1 MPITRRLDFCRAGQR
16 ARYHRPPMHPP
27 KITHWPRIVCLWLCG
42 VVAAM
47 QFAKVSFAFTAVQ
60 QWYGLSAAQMGVIL
74 STVGLT
80 GLVFGVTMGLY
91 AHAIGYR
98 RLLLSGLALGAVL
111 AALQALMLP
120 PFWLWVTRVLEGVS
134 HLAVVVTAPTLIA
147 AQCVPRQRSVAM
159 GLWST
164 FMGVAFALAGA
175 FGPAMLS
182 GLGLNGWLG
191 LHSVAM
197 SVMLAWAVWVL
208 PADTETWGARA
219 WPRWQSVPRHHL
231 QIYTRWETALPGL
244 CFFCYTGM
252 AVALL
257 TFLPQQ
263 AGTNTPWLAVVLPLM
278 GITGTFS
285 AGWLAQTWVTPLW
298 LVRLAFVGVG
308 LAGVGLWVCSVIGW
322 DKAPVALLLM
332 YLAGLAGGA
341 AFSLIPYLSH
351 ESLVQSRA
359 NGAVAQMGNL
369 GATLGPPLFA
379 ALLAAW
385 GVAGLTV
392 PVVAL
397 ALLGI
402 AVASWGARQ
411 RARALH
417 SPTPSS

>member
-1 MPITRRLDFCRAGQR
+1 MLEP
-16 ARYHRPPMHPP
+16 HR
-27 KITHWPRIVCLWLCG
+27 THWPRIVCLWLCG

-47 QFAKVSFAFTAVQ
+47 QFAKISLAFTAVQ
-60 QWYGLSAAQMGVIL
+60 QWYGLSAGQMGVIL

-98 RLLLSGLALGAVL
+98 RLLLTGLALGAVL

-120 PFWLWVTRVLEGVS
+120 PVWLWVTRLLEGVS

-147 AQCVPRQRSVAM
+147 AQCVARQRSVAM

-164 FMGVAFALAGA
+164 FVGVAFALTGA
-175 FGPAMLS
+175 FGPGGLS
-182 GLGLNGWLG
+182 ALGLDGFLG
-191 LHSVAM
+191 LHALAM
-197 SVMLAWAVWVL
+197 LLMLGWAAAVV
-208 PADTETWGARA
+208 PADREAFGVRA
-219 WPRWQSVPRHHL
+219 WPRWQAVPRHHL

-257 TFLPQQ
+257 TFLPLQ
-263 AGTNTPWLAVVLPLM
+263 AGARTPWLAVVLPLM
-278 GITGTFS
+278 GIAGTFS
-285 AGWLAQTWVTPLW
+285 AGWLAHTWVTPLW
-298 LVRLAFVGVG
+298 LVRLAFAGVG
-308 LAGVGLWVCSVIGW
+308 LAGVGLWVCALVGW
-322 DKAPVALLLM
+322 DKAPAALLLM
-332 YLAGLAGGA
+332 YLAGLSGGA

-417 SPTPSS
+417 ALHPSS